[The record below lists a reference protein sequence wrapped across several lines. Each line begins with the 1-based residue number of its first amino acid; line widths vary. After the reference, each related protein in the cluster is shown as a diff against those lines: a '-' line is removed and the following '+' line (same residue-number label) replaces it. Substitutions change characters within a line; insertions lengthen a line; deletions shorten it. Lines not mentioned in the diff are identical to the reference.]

1 MIHSVLVWEATTL
14 NDRQRA
20 ESWHLQQTE
29 KLLAISHAYHTI
41 DATPNER
48 RHRRRPPSDHE
59 QNIADGD
66 RYPDP
71 GPTRA
76 KRLPT
81 EVDPTGGAI
90 LKWEAQIQAAATR
103 IADTAAH
110 IHGHALTASVRPTC
124 GTPEPL
130 PDLPPIR
137 TTSNGNLQLDVHP
150 GLLVF
155 YVDEVIRWTDR
166 TLTLLTDN
174 LAADGD
180 QGEAAHV
187 ARRLTTLAA
196 HLGVRLCRC
205 EDNCGLPAPERGKGA
220 TRPACRKRK
229 QRRNGRDRNDATL
242 ANQPRHRGHTG
253 IEAHPGSTP
262 GTSTSSRV
270 PASREP
276 RRLSSPVPAP
286 AASS

>member
-1 MIHSVLVWEATTL
+1 VIHSVLVWEATTL
-14 NDRQRA
+14 NNRQRA
-20 ESWHLQQTE
+20 DSWRTQQTE
-29 KLLAISHAYHTI
+29 KLHAISHAYHTI
-41 DATPNER
+41 DAAPNDP
-48 RHRRRPPSDHE
+48 HHHKRRPTDRE
-59 QNIADGD
+59 QATADGD
-66 RYPDP
+66 RYPDHS
-71 GPTRA
+71 PTRA

-81 EVDPTGGAI
+81 EVDPTGSAI
-90 LKWEAQIQAAATR
+90 LKWEATVQAAATR

-110 IHGHALTASVRPTC
+110 IHGHALSASVRPHTEA
-124 GTPEPL
+124 PQPL

-137 TTSNGNLQLDVHP
+137 TTNAGNLQLDVHP
-150 GLLVF
+150 KHLIF
-155 YVDEVIRWTDR
+155 YISDVLYWIDD
-166 TLTLLTDN
+166 TLTLLADN
-174 LAADGD
+174 LANDVD

-205 EDNCGLPAPERGKGA
+205 EDHCGLPAPKRGTGA

-229 QRRNGRDRNDATL
+229 QRRNGRDGNDATL

-276 RRLSSPVPAP
+276 RRSSSPVPAP
-286 AASS
+286 AASY